1 MKSRFVCT
9 ECARV
14 IDSSEKTTHYYKCV
28 GPLELFDNARH
39 AASGYVYVYEDPPTI
54 YVRF

>member
-1 MKSRFVCT
+1 M
-9 ECARV
+9 